1 MHREAALALENL
13 GGDPSDFA
21 ARQLTQRIAAD
32 ADLVLTMTT
41 AHRDTLL
48 ELAPQKMQKTFTLSE
63 ASRLAAESD
72 ARTIADL
79 AALRPRLAAHERPDI
94 ADPIG
99 QSAEVFADV
108 GSQIANF
115 LGPVLDLCRRSTV
128 AAAD

>member
-13 GGDPSDFA
+13 GGDPSGFA

-63 ASRLAAESD
+63 ASRLAEESD

-108 GSQIANF
+108 GSQIAKF